1 MIIQLYNAGMFQ
13 KSRSLLQKIY
23 SDTRFARTISPKLFP
38 IAISRTQGEFLRSFV
53 ETHKPETIIECGF
66 GFGISA
72 LWFLSSRHQP
82 NKHFI
87 VDPFRERSK
96 GAEMICAYIRAHKHV
111 RLDDTQTS
119 QQFLAEFEK
128 SGKKVD
134 FIFNDADER
143 FDGLLCDMYFSTRIL
158 SVGGHVIIRNVWNPS
173 IRKVILFCIKNLP
186 YDTPQF
192 TQYERFFIEHI
203 PYFGERQLR
212 KKIGELDFIILRLRE
227 VDTREWDHFVS
238 F

>member
-1 MIIQLYNAGMFQ
+1 MFQ
-13 KSRSLLQKIY
+13 KSRKLLQKIY
-23 SDTRFARTISPKLFP
+23 SDTRFAQTISAKLFP
-38 IAISRTQGEFLRSFV
+38 IAISRTQGEFLRSFI

-82 NKHFI
+82 DKYYI
-87 VDPFRERSK
+87 VDPFREHSR
-96 GAEMICAYIRAHKHV
+96 GAEMICAYVRAHSHV
-111 RLDDTQTS
+111 QLDDTQTS

-143 FDGLLCDMYFSTRIL
+143 FDGLMSDMYFSTRIL

-192 TQYERFFIEHI
+192 TRFERFLIEHI

-212 KKIGELDFIILRLRE
+212 KRIGELDFIILRLRE
-227 VDTREWDHFVS
+227 VDTRDWNHFVS